1 MKSYK
6 SSIDYYEKAFAI
18 DSNYTIDY
26 KLGYANNLAGLGEFE
41 KALNAINEQLTKKPP
56 KNSTSWERIQ
66 DRKRS
71 YEFAIDY
78 AKKHPNKL
86 YVFAPK
92 NMGDAINTSESEY
105 FPSLTIDGSEL
116 LFTRKLNGRN
126 EDFFYSH
133 KKTNNEWD
141 IAKPIEGNVNT
152 PLSEGAQNISQD
164 GQWLVFTG
172 CNRPNSFGG

>member
-1 MKSYK
+1 
-6 SSIDYYEKAFAI
+6 
-18 DSNYTIDY
+18 
-26 KLGYANNLAGLGEFE
+26 
-41 KALNAINEQLTKKPP
+41 
-56 KNSTSWERIQ
+56 
-66 DRKRS
+66 
-71 YEFAIDY
+71 
-78 AKKHPNKL
+78 
-86 YVFAPK
+86 
-92 NMGDAINTSESEY
+92 
-105 FPSLTIDGSEL
+105 DGSEL

-172 CNRPNSFGG
+172 CNRPNSFGGCDIYISYLTDKGWSEAENMGGNINSDQWDSQPCLSPDKKDLYFSST